1 LVGFSPHALIFFLIT
16 LTLTFT
22 FTLILLH
29 SRWCLWFTPLPC
41 YISKSHHSN
50 CIIRRL
56 ICLHNKTLL
65 LAVSLFLNLL
75 KTDHTTCHSHC
86 KRYVGHDR
94 GPLVWCPSNWLCA
107 LLGVK
112 VVRILLQYT
121 TKSIL
126 WLGTTMGHL
135 HLWSFWQSK
144 APQDGPLI
152 VWKHQTPLSA
162 EHFPSLHLRC
172 EQTHLCA
179 GNTEKRMGKICAQDS
194 LWISHYVKA
203 GSMHISHTIR
213 TCPGHPSEGWISTP
227 TSSTRYL
234 VSCAAFRRFYI
245 SPSKPGKEKC
255 SHLRQ
260 GQPRWKACRQSYAVG
275 SNWSSSPSSIPST
288 PGCHTCAHTPP
299 FQHSIYHPSRP
310 SNLDTNI
317 ENSTKRLRMLH
328 DIPGHIHYNSL
339 HIYQQPKAKWGC
351 KHMMHTGERERGFR
365 VFQCLYKGERLKRTQ
380 GEPWLAAEAAEWHST
395 LLPLAWHRSGWP
407 GHHPPQHILR
417 KFCCHY

>member
-1 LVGFSPHALIFFLIT
+1 
-16 LTLTFT
+16 
-22 FTLILLH
+22 
-29 SRWCLWFTPLPC
+29 
-41 YISKSHHSN
+41 
-50 CIIRRL
+50 
-56 ICLHNKTLL
+56 
-65 LAVSLFLNLL
+65 
-75 KTDHTTCHSHC
+75 
-86 KRYVGHDR
+86 
-94 GPLVWCPSNWLCA
+94 
-107 LLGVK
+107 
-112 VVRILLQYT
+112 
-121 TKSIL
+121 
-126 WLGTTMGHL
+126 MGHL

-172 EQTHLCA
+172 GQTHLCT

-194 LWISHYVKA
+194 LWISHYIKA

-234 VSCAAFRRFYI
+234 ASCAAFRRFY
-245 SPSKPGKEKC
+245 PSKPGKEKC

-299 FQHSIYHPSRP
+299 FQHSIHHPSRP
-310 SNLDTNI
+310 SYLDTKI

-328 DIPGHIHYNSL
+328 DIPGHIDDNSL
-339 HIYQQPKAKWGC
+339 HIYQQPKAKSDC
-351 KHMMHTGERERGFR
+351 KHMMHPGGREREREREASGFSNAFTK
-365 VFQCLYKGERLKRTQ
+365 V
-380 GEPWLAAEAAEWHST
+380 SV
-395 LLPLAWHRSGWP
+395 
-407 GHHPPQHILR
+407 
-417 KFCCHY
+417 